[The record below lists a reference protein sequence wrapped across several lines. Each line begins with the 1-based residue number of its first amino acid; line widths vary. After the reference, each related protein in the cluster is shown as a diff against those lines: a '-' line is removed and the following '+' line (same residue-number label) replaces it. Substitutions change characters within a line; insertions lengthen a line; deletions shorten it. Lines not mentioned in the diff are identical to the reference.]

1 MIAHAT
7 RSVGVG
13 EVKVSY
19 ELLDL
24 LLPIFLTAVSAW
36 ILYEILGLAFMS
48 KRFRAELRREEIE
61 QTSAAEERLAKGL
74 RGVAMD
80 PRAEGDRHRSGDA
93 NGTLTM

>member
-7 RSVGVG
+7 SSVGVG
-13 EVKVSY
+13 ELKVSY

-74 RGVAMD
+74 RVVATD
-80 PRAEGDRHRSGDA
+80 PRAEGDHGGQPSP
-93 NGTLTM
+93 